1 MSAKKLKEIYLRAAK
16 RVQRY
21 GDGDDHGQRFS
32 CNAVGVERSNAVE
45 IYRGMMGFDDHY
57 WPDLFL
63 REVQAD
69 SNPNELRVW
78 LLCMAAAAV
87 EDFA

>member
-1 MSAKKLKEIYLRAAK
+1 MSAKKLKEIYLRAAA

-32 CNAVGVERSNAVE
+32 CNAVGVERSNAVT
-45 IYRGMMGFDDHY
+45 IYRRMMGFDDHL
-57 WPDLFL
+57 PDLFL
-63 REVQAD
+63 REVQKD

-87 EDFA
+87 EDFAW